1 MGKIVFA
8 VAAHPDDIEF
18 MMSGTLF
25 RLKTAGCELHYMNLC
40 NGDCGTA
47 VHDKLTIARM
57 RREEGMA
64 AAAYLGAQFH
74 ESLTSDL
81 EIFYDLPTLAR
92 MTAVMREVH
101 PDLLLVQYP
110 DDYMEDHCNAV
121 RLAVSAAFNRGMINA
136 PCEPAR
142 PPFNHPVTVYH
153 ALPHGLRT
161 PLDRPVV
168 PGCFVDVSGV
178 IDRKREM
185 LSKHRS
191 QKEWL
196 DLSQGMDAYVNE
208 MAEEAAAVGRMSGT
222 FAYAEG
228 WTRHNPLGF
237 CGRNDDPLNE
247 LLDDK
252 IRRNPDRQETGSTIG
267 G

>member
-25 RLKTAGCELHYMNLC
+25 RLKAAGCELHYMNLC

-47 VHDKLTIARM
+47 VYDKPTIARI

-64 AAAYLGAQFH
+64 AAAYLGARFH

-92 MTAVMREVH
+92 MTAVMREVQ

-121 RLAVSAAFNRGMINA
+121 RLAVSAAFNRGMVNA
-136 PCEPAR
+136 PCEPAH

-161 PLDRPVV
+161 PLDQPVV
-168 PGCFVDVSGV
+168 PEYFVDVSGV
-178 IDRKREM
+178 IDSKREM

-228 WTRHNPLGF
+228 WTRHNPLGV
-237 CGRNDDPLNE
+237 CGGNDDPLNE
-247 LLDDK
+247 LLDAK
-252 IRRNPDRQETGSTIG
+252 IQRNPDR
-267 G
+267 